1 MKKKNKIA
9 ETQKQAAPIVF
20 EAENQLP
27 EARKDNSREQYDKR
41 QIQNEHLRY
50 LEETNKLEKIK
61 DRNAKI
67 EENRTST
74 IHGDF
79 KDRKRITAIS
89 ESSAELV
96 ASRMRYDIGTGSNE
110 LAIELLKFGD
120 HTTSQKRELKAEKKR
135 LKELKKSIKKAMKL
149 EKKATKRYYSA
160 LCKEAETP
168 TTVRNPKRKAR
179 LETVLSKLEGLYRE
193 RESLDV
199 RLGNLY
205 KGAESRS
212 GGKIRLKA
220 EKKRYK
226 MARRVHRNLKPADC
240 RLEKMNIPG
249 SLKVKIRY
257 LYNTKIVSKSTIT
270 YSKYLLKKL
279 KPKGDARAELKRNI
293 KKAEK
298 SLALL
303 EVNLKKLTKKARS
316 LNEKRIVRRRI
327 LKFFLFIVIVAAI
340 AGAVYMFGLSK

>member
-1 MKKKNKIA
+1 MKKNNKIA
-9 ETQKQAAPIVF
+9 ENQKIVHF
-20 EAENQLP
+20 TP
-27 EARKDNSREQYDKR
+27 EEDKQRSDVNNDNPGVQYEKR
-41 QIQNEHLRY
+41 QIQKEHLRY
-50 LEETNKLEKIK
+50 LEESNRLEKIK
-61 DRNAKI
+61 ERNASI

-79 KDRKRITAIS
+79 KDKKRIKAIS
-89 ESSAELV
+89 ETSAELI
-96 ASRMRYDIGTGSNE
+96 AARMRYDIGTGNNE

-120 HTTSQKRELKAEKKR
+120 HTTSQKRELKSEKKR
-135 LKELKKSIKKAMKL
+135 LKSLKKSVKKSMKL
-149 EKKATKRYYSA
+149 EKKATKRYYDA
-160 LCKEAETP
+160 LCKEAEAP
-168 TTVRNPKRKAR
+168 TTVKNPKRKAR
-179 LETVLSKLEGLYRE
+179 LEEVLSKLEGLYRE
-193 RESLDV
+193 RESLDT
-199 RLGNLY
+199 RLANLY

-226 MARRVHRNLKPADC
+226 MARRVHRNLKPSDC

-316 LNEKRIVRRRI
+316 LNEKRIARRRFF
-327 LKFFLFIVIVAAI
+327 KFFLFIVIVAAI
-340 AGAVYMFGLSK
+340 AGAVYMFGLGK

>member
-1 MKKKNKIA
+1 MAVASDSYTNPVA
-9 ETQKQAAPIVF
+9 QMGT
-20 EAENQLP
+20 
-27 EARKDNSREQYDKR
+27 EQYDKNAVE
-41 QIQNEHLRY
+41 NEHIRY
-50 LEETNKLEKIK
+50 LNETKKLDKKAAKKAKKEKTVVEVQDDFSKAGVNKAAEKSANLIEARMLYDAGVENTDLEIEFLKFTEHSDAQK
-61 DRNAKI
+61 TEYAEYKRRRAKI
-67 EENRTST
+67 LQS
-74 IHGDF
+74 
-79 KDRKRITAIS
+79 
-89 ESSAELV
+89 V
-96 ASRMRYDIGTGSNE
+96 
-110 LAIELLKFGD
+110 
-120 HTTSQKRELKAEKKR
+120 
-135 LKELKKSIKKAMKL
+135 KKAKKL
-149 EKKATKRYYSA
+149 EKKATKRYYNT
-160 LCKEAETP
+160 LCKEAENP
-168 TTVRNPKRKAR
+168 SVIRNPKRKAR
-179 LETVLSKLEGLYRE
+179 LEEVVSKLEGLYRE
-193 RESLDV
+193 RESLDA
-199 RLGNLY
+199 RLANLY

-220 EKKRYK
+220 ENKRYK

-316 LNEKRIVRRRI
+316 LNEKRIARRRF
-327 LKFFLFIVIVAAI
+327 LKFFLFLVVVAAI
-340 AGAVYMFGLSK
+340 AGAVYMLGLGK

>member
-1 MKKKNKIA
+1 MKNNKNSA
-9 ETQKQAAPIVF
+9 PKQIAPIAF
-20 EAENQLP
+20 EGKDQLS
-27 EARKDNSREQYDKR
+27 EVKKDTSGEQYDKR

-50 LEETNKLEKIK
+50 LEETNRLEKIK
-61 DRNAKI
+61 ERNANI

-79 KDRKRITAIS
+79 KDKKRINAIC
-89 ESSAELV
+89 ESSAEIIE
-96 ASRMRYDIGTGSNE
+96 ARMRYDIGTGSNE

-120 HTTSQKRELKAEKKR
+120 HTTSQERELKAEKKR
-135 LKELKKSIKKAMKL
+135 LKALKKSIKKAKKL
-149 EKKATKRYYSA
+149 EKKATKRYYNT
-160 LCKEAETP
+160 LCKEAENP
-168 TTVRNPKRKAR
+168 TVIRNPKRKAR
-179 LETVLSKLEGLYRE
+179 LEEVVSKLEGLYRE
-193 RESLDV
+193 RESLDT
-199 RLGNLY
+199 RLANLY

-316 LNEKRIVRRRI
+316 LNEKRIARRRF
-327 LKFFLFIVIVAAI
+327 LKFFLFLVVVAAI
-340 AGAVYMFGLSK
+340 AGAVYMLGLGK

>member
-1 MKKKNKIA
+1 MKKKNKTAKSQEQIAPIAFEA
-9 ETQKQAAPIVF
+9 ETQLSVAK
-20 EAENQLP
+20 N
-27 EARKDNSREQYDKR
+27 DNSSAQYDKR

-50 LEETNKLEKIK
+50 LEETNRLEKLK
-61 DRNAKI
+61 ARNANI
-67 EENRTST
+67 EENRSSN
-74 IHGDF
+74 IHADF
-79 KDRKRITAIS
+79 KDKKRINAVS
-89 ESSAELV
+89 ESSAALV
-96 ASRMRYDIGTGSNE
+96 ASRMKYDIGTGSAE
-110 LAIELLKFGD
+110 LAIDLLKFGD
-120 HTTSQKRELKAEKKR
+120 HTTTQKRELKAEKKR
-135 LKELKKSIKKAMKL
+135 IKELKKSVKKAMKL
-149 EKKATKRYYSA
+149 EKKATKRYYDA
-160 LCKEAETP
+160 LYKEAEKS
-168 TTVRNPKRKAR
+168 TTLRNPKRKAR
-179 LETVLSKLEGLYRE
+179 LEEVISKLEGLYRE
-193 RESLDV
+193 RESLDA
-199 RLGNLY
+199 RLANLY
-205 KGAESRS
+205 KGAESRT

-316 LNEKRIVRRRI
+316 LNEKRIARRRI
-327 LKFFLFIVIVAAI
+327 LKVFLFIVIVAAI
-340 AGAVYMFGLSK
+340 AGAVYMFGLNK